1 MNKLTA
7 KENDRFRWL
16 RHIPN
21 FNKTDEE
28 FKEYCI
34 YAERVGL
41 PKPDRNSKVRPL
53 HEKYDSEG
61 NLKLKKE

>member
-1 MNKLTA
+1 MCKKKLS
-7 KENDRFRWL
+7 ENDLKRFSYL

-28 FKEYCI
+28 FEEYCQF
-34 YAERVGL
+34 AKRLEL

-53 HEKYDSEG
+53 HEK
-61 NLKLKKE
+61 